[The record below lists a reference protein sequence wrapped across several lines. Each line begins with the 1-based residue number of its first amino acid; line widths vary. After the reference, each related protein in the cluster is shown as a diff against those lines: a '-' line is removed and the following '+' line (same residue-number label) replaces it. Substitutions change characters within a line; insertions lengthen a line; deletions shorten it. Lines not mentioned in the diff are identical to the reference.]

1 MEFLFELLIEGLAD
15 AAGHPKVPIL
25 IRLLI
30 MTVLLGGLAALVIL
44 VGFSALEATG
54 LAGAVISWVI
64 AAGFVF
70 AWLYVCYRI
79 IKTRKNK

>member
-15 AAGHPKVPIL
+15 AAGHPKVPLI

-30 MTVLLGGLAALVIL
+30 ITLLLGGLTVLAIF
-44 VGFSALEATG
+44 VGFSAMEASG

-64 AAGFVF
+64 AAGLVY
-70 AWLYVCYRI
+70 AWLYICYRI
-79 IKTRKNK
+79 IKTRKSK